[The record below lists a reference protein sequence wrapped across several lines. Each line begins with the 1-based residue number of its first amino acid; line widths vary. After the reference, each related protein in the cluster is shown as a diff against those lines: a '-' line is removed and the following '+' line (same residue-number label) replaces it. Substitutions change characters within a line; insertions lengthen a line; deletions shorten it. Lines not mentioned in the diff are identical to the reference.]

1 MDGTDIMGAGD
12 YDRRI
17 TIRRATKTNVG
28 GAPQTVWASYLT
40 NVPASATPISD
51 GERSRAGQAE
61 AQNSMRFRFWW
72 SPEGATINA
81 KDLVEFD
88 GVIFDIGHV
97 KEIGRR
103 KEIEITAASRA
114 D

>member
-1 MDGTDIMGAGD
+1 MGAGS

-28 GAPQTVWASYLT
+28 GAPNTVWADLAVD
-40 NVPASATPISD
+40 VPASAIPISD
-51 GERSRAGQAE
+51 GERARAGQTQAG
-61 AQNSMRFRFWW
+61 NSMRFRFWW
-72 SPEGATINA
+72 APELADVNA
-81 KDLVEFD
+81 KDLVTYD
-88 GVIFDIGHV
+88 GVTFDISHV

-103 KEIEITAASRA
+103 KEIEITAAARA

>member
-1 MDGTDIMGAGD
+1 MGSGN

-28 GAPQTVWASYLT
+28 GAPNVVWADHAVD
-40 NVPASATPISD
+40 VPASAIPISD
-51 GERSRAGQAE
+51 GERARAGQIE

-72 SPEGATINA
+72 APELSDVNG
-81 KDLVEFD
+81 KDLIVFD
-88 GVIFDIGHV
+88 GVTFDISHV

-103 KEIEITAASRA
+103 KEIEITASSRA